1 MSCFLGIDVG
11 TSSLKAMAIDER
23 GNIAGLASS
32 PYSILCRRNGYAE
45 QEPAIWWE
53 ALKKAV
59 TLVTAQLK
67 GTG

>member
-45 QEPAIWWE
+45 QEPAIW
-53 ALKKAV
+53 
-59 TLVTAQLK
+59 
-67 GTG
+67 